1 MSTTLLINKMQT
13 EHFTKVTYVKQHLFN
28 IFYVCNK
35 CKQNEI
41 SGI

>member
-1 MSTTLLINKMQT
+1 MSTTLPINKTQT
-13 EHFTKVTYVKQHLFN
+13 EYFIEVTYVKQHLCN
-28 IFYVCNK
+28 ILYMCNK

>member
-1 MSTTLLINKMQT
+1 MSTTLPINKTQT
-13 EHFTKVTYVKQHLFN
+13 EYFIKVTYVKQRLLDT
-28 IFYVCNK
+28 FYMCNK

>member
-1 MSTTLLINKMQT
+1 MSTTLPINKTQT
-13 EHFTKVTYVKQHLFN
+13 EYFTKVTYVKQHLFD
-28 IFYVCNK
+28 IFYMYNK